1 MLLNTLLET
10 VENNF
15 VTKLEIE
22 SLFSLEKSES
32 YRYSRG
38 FSTIYLSP
46 EELSK
51 ILVLRKQNKMCVSM
65 AEKFY
70 SRIVDFRADVINET
84 ASKRQEASLYKLLA
98 SIR

>member
-1 MLLNTLLET
+1 MET
-10 VENNF
+10 IETNF
-15 VTKLEIE
+15 VNKLQIE

-32 YRYSRG
+32 YQYSKG

-51 ILVLRKQNKMCVSM
+51 ILVLRKQNKMCASM

-70 SRIVDFRADVINET
+70 SRIVEFRNDVLNET